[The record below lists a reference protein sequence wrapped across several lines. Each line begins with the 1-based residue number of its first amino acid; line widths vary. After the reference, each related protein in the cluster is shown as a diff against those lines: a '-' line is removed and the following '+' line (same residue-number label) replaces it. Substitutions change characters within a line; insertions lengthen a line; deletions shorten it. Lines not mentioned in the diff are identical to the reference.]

1 MSKLPFFAYLQSVS
15 CGSNHHAALTT
26 IVKHPVLPYPL
37 SANLSL
43 PLCQFEALRSAPSL
57 GLVFHVV
64 RLSAGFFRSNEE
76 INRCLVTHFLREK
89 PQDVSTKESW
99 LE

>member
-1 MSKLPFFAYLQSVS
+1 MPR
-15 CGSNHHAALTT
+15 G
-26 IVKHPVLPYPL
+26 
-37 SANLSL
+37 
-43 PLCQFEALRSAPSL
+43 L

-76 INRCLVTHFLREK
+76 INRLSCNALLRREK